1 MNYNK
6 KKFILNNII
15 ILNYEGQIKYKKRF
29 FVKKIITFYRFINKK
44 GL

>member
-1 MNYNK
+1 MNSNK
-6 KKFILNNII
+6 TKFILNNTI

-29 FVKKIITFYRFINKK
+29 FSKRIITFYRFTTKK